1 MTRRHA
7 DEQGL
12 CNRLGE
18 WRGKRQLSQA
28 QLAEAVGV
36 SRKTIN
42 TVENGVFVPSAILAL
57 KLADALGVA
66 VEDLFKLQE
75 KGSRT

>member
-12 CNRLGE
+12 RNRLGE
-18 WRGKRQLSQA
+18 WRAERGWSQSR
-28 QLAEAVGV
+28 LADVVGV
-36 SRKTIN
+36 SRKTTN

-57 KLADALGVA
+57 RLAGALGVA
-66 VEDLFKLQE
+66 VEDVFELEE
-75 KGSRT
+75 KGDWT